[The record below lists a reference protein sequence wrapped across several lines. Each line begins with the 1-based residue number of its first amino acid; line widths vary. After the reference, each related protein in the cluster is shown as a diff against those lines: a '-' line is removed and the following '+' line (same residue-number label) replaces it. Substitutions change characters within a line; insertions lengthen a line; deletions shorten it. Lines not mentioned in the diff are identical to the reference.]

1 MDIYVARQ
9 PIFNMNEETVAYE
22 LLYRSSNT
30 NSYQHTDGDQATT
43 DVLVNSFMNIG
54 IKEISNGKPCYINFT
69 EKLLKLKVPSQFDP
83 GTVVIEILETVEITD
98 DILEICK
105 ELKDMGYKIALD
117 DFFISKWNDRTIKLL
132 DYVHII
138 KMDYRATNRNERK
151 ILLRYIKSKNSSIE
165 FLAEKVETLE
175 EYEEAKIDGFTYF
188 QGFYFSKPVI
198 LNSYDI
204 PGYYHSYFQILNEM
218 ENPEPDIEKIK
229 DIIERDLPLSYKLLK
244 LINNPVLRPRKEVA
258 SIKQAI
264 VLLGLTE
271 IKKWIYVLMI
281 RGADNRGGEATKER
295 EIIHFSLIRGKM
307 GELVGSKMGGEVL
320 ASKYFLL
327 GMFSLMDTL
336 MHIPMAT
343 LLKDLPLSS
352 EIKDAL
358 TGHKNAAADMLQF
371 LMDVEQFFHHGKEID
386 ANPTSMAQEELF
398 RLYAEASDWGTKVL
412 NEVSAA
418 GFSSL

>member
-22 LLYRSSNT
+22 LLYRSSKA
-30 NSYQHTDGDQATT
+30 NSYQHTNGDQATT

-54 IKEISNGKPCYINFT
+54 IKEISNGKPCFINFT
-69 EKLLKLKVPSQFDP
+69 EKLLKLGVPTQFNP
-83 GTVVIEILETVEITD
+83 GTIVVEILETVEITD
-98 DILEICK
+98 EILGICK
-105 ELKDMGYKIALD
+105 ELNALGYKIALD
-117 DFFISKWNDRTIKLL
+117 DFFITKWNDQTIQML

-138 KMDYRATNRNERK
+138 KMDFRATNRNERR
-151 ILLRYIKSKNSSIE
+151 IMLRFIKTKNSSID

-175 EYEEAKIDGFTYF
+175 EYEEAKADGFVYF

-204 PGYYHSYFQILNEM
+204 PGYYHSYFQIINEI

-229 DIIERDLPLSYKLLK
+229 DVIERDLSLSYKLLK
-244 LINNPVLRPRKEVA
+244 LINNPLLRPRKEVS

-281 RGADNRGGEATKER
+281 RGVDTGGSEGTKEK
-295 EIIHFSLIRGKM
+295 EIIHFSLIRGKL
-307 GELVGSKMGGEVL
+307 GELVGTKMGGEAL

-336 MHIPMAT
+336 LHIPMAD
-343 LLKDLPLSS
+343 LLEDLPLSS
-352 EIKDAL
+352 DIKEAL
-358 TGHKNAAADMLQF
+358 SGQDNEAASMLQF
-371 LMDVEQFFHHGKEID
+371 LTAVEHSFHHEKAID
-386 ANPTSMAQEELF
+386 ANPTDLDQEELF

-412 NEVSAA
+412 NEISSAGLA
-418 GFSSL
+418 TV